1 MTTHSPTL
9 TLAAGLFL
17 MSIWKPLLMLVTLVP
32 WAALVSR
39 VYDKHAA
46 RFFLPRRQWNIF
58 HLLMGATAIA
68 VSIAA
73 GLFLESQAAFWIGW
87 GAMVLILTVD
97 VVAYAV
103 VANRDERVPEQH
115 HIRFNLDTLRAQRE
129 EKAKAKQQATVTL
142 RIEGPNKH
150 VVPAPDRETPEFE
163 IRSSAEALYS
173 RAMEARASQIDIGPV
188 GGREGAYGAVFLVDG
203 VAQAGGDPM
212 PAADALRIMDFW
224 KACAGLD
231 VTDRRR
237 KQTGQIKVTAEDI
250 THTLKVTS
258 MGSAGGMRLTM
269 LLDPAEA
276 VSYKADQ
283 LGLLDQQMEALKAIA
298 AEEQGVVL
306 LASPPD
312 GGRTSTLYAVVAMH
326 DAYTSNV
333 QTLEMEP
340 QRNIEGVRTNVY
352 DAAKEGAEFATTLR
366 SILRRDPDVV
376 AIADLPDAATA
387 REAASADQERTRVY
401 LSMKADN
408 ALTAVQGYV
417 KAVGD
422 TRKAA
427 DSLHGAVAQKLLR
440 KLCTNCRVPY
450 QPTPEMLKKLGLPE
464 GKVKQ
469 LFKKSGQVMI
479 KNKPEICPACRG
491 TGYFGQEGVFEVFP
505 IGPEEREAI
514 ASGNLQGVAA
524 SLRKRGLPTIQ
535 QVAIRKAVE
544 GTTSVEEVLR
554 ITAPPAREAR
564 AAASG
569 SGGAGAAAVA

>member
-1 MTTHSPTL
+1 MTTHFPTL
-9 TLAAGLFL
+9 TLAEGLFL
-17 MSIWKPLLMLVTLVP
+17 MSIWKPLLLLATMLP
-32 WAALVSR
+32 WAALISR

-46 RFFLPRRQWNIF
+46 RFFLPRRKWNVF
-58 HLLMGATAIA
+58 HLLMGTAALA
-68 VSIAA
+68 VSLAA
-73 GLFLESQAAFWIGW
+73 GIALENQAAFWVGW
-87 GAMVLILTVD
+87 GALVIILSADAVS
-97 VVAYAV
+97 YAV
-103 VANRDERVPEQH
+103 VANRDERVPEEF
-115 HIRFNLDTLRAQRE
+115 HIRFNLDSLRAQRA
-129 EKAKAKQQATVTL
+129 EKAKVKQQATVTL
-142 RIEGPNKH
+142 KIQGPTKQL
-150 VVPAPDRETPEFE
+150 VPAPDADSPEFG
-163 IRSSAEALYS
+163 IRAAAEALYS
-173 RAMEARASQIDIGPV
+173 RAMEARATQIDVGPV
-188 GGREGAYGAVFLVDG
+188 GGRENAYGAVLLVDG

-231 VTDRRR
+231 VADRRR
-237 KQTGQIKVTAEDI
+237 KQSGQVTVTADEI

-269 LLDPAEA
+269 LFDPSEA
-276 VSYKADQ
+276 VAFKAPQ
-283 LGLLDQQMEALKAIA
+283 LGLLDQQMQELKAIA
-298 AEEQGVVL
+298 SEEQGVVL
-306 LASPPD
+306 LAAPPD

-333 QTLEMEP
+333 QILEMDP
-340 QRNIEGVRTNVY
+340 QRNIEGVRSNVY
-352 DAAKEGAEFATTLR
+352 DATKEGAEFATTLR

-376 AIADLPDAATA
+376 AVADLPDAATA
-387 REAASADQERTRVY
+387 KEAAGADLERTRVY

-408 ALTAVQGYV
+408 GLTAIQGYV

-422 TRKAA
+422 LRKAA
-427 DSLHGAVAQKLLR
+427 QSLHGAVAQKLLR

-479 KNKPEICPACRG
+479 KNKPEICPVCRG
-491 TGYFGQEGVFEVFP
+491 TGYFGQEGVFEVFS

-514 ASGNLQGVAA
+514 IAGNLQGVAA

-554 ITAPPAREAR
+554 ITAPPAREAGGGR
-564 AAASG
+564 AA
-569 SGGAGAAAVA
+569 GGTAAA